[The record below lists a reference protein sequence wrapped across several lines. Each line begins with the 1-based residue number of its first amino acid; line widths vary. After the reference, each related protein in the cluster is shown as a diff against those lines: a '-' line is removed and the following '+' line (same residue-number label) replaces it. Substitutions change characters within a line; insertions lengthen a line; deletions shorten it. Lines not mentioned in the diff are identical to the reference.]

1 MQDKIVLITGST
13 AGIGKAT
20 AVGLA
25 KQGYKI
31 VIVGRDAA
39 KAQQAADD
47 IKAQSGSKE
56 VDYLTADLSSQK
68 SVKQLAAEFKAKYP
82 RLDVLIN
89 NAGAV
94 YNKYELSVDG
104 IEMQMAINHM
114 AYFILTMELLDYI
127 KQTSP
132 SGRIVNVASHSHY
145 GGKLNFDDLFM
156 AKNYGGYT
164 MYERTKL
171 CNVLFTLELAER
183 LKGSNVTVNALHPGV
198 VKTDIGKKHGGWL
211 YALGWGFFANFGMSV
226 DKGAATSI
234 YLASSPEVEG
244 VSGKYWAKSNHKWH
258 SRYSQ
263 TEGLKEKLW
272 EATEKL
278 VK

>member
-1 MQDKIVLITGST
+1 MQNKIVLITGST

-25 KQGYKI
+25 KQGYKL
-31 VIVGRDAA
+31 VIVGRDAT
-39 KAQQAADD
+39 KAQQAVDD
-47 IKAQSGSKE
+47 IKALSNNNE
-56 VDYLTADLSSQK
+56 VEYLIADLSSQK
-68 SVKQLAAEFKAKYP
+68 SVRQLAADFKAKYP

-94 YNKYELSVDG
+94 YNKLEYSVDG
-104 IEMQMAINHM
+104 IEMQIAINHM
-114 AYFILTMELLDYI
+114 AYYLLTMELLDFM

-145 GGKLNFDDLFM
+145 GGKLNFDDLYM
-156 AKNYGGYT
+156 TKSYRGYN

-171 CNVLFTLELAER
+171 CNVLFTMELAER
-183 LKGSNVTVNALHPGV
+183 LKGTNVTVNALHPGV
-198 VKTDIGKKHGGWL
+198 VKTDIGKKHGGFL
-211 YALGWGFFANFGMSV
+211 YALGWGLFAKFGV
-226 DKGAATSI
+226 DTDKGAETSI

-244 VSGKYWAKSNHKWH
+244 VSGKYWAKSKHKWH

-263 TEGLKEKLW
+263 TEGMKERLW
-272 EATEKL
+272 AETEKL